1 MEIPKQYNPAE
12 CESHWY
18 EFWMKNGYF
27 NSVPDHREPYTIVI
41 PPPNVTGVLHMGHML
56 NNTIQDVLIR
66 RARMMGKNACWV
78 PGTDHASIATE
89 AKVVR
94 KLREQGIRKG
104 DLSRDAFLEHAW
116 EWTNE
121 HGGVILDQ
129 LKKLGASCD
138 WDRTRFT
145 LDDGYY
151 KSVINTFV
159 DLHNKG
165 LIYRGA
171 RMINWD
177 PAAKTALSDEEVIHK
192 EEQSKLYHVRYL
204 VEGTEDEWL
213 TIATTRPETILG
225 DTAICIHP
233 EDERYR
239 HLHGKKAIVPLIGRV
254 IPIIQDEYVDME
266 FGTGCLK
273 VTPAHDPNDYVL
285 GEKHGLEVVDIMNE
299 DGTLSGAAQLYI
311 GEDRFAV
318 RKKIAEDLQDAGN
331 LIKVEEYTNKVGY
344 SERTNVV
351 IEPRLSMQWW
361 VNMKSLAEPALKAV
375 EEGEIGFFPEKFV
388 NTYRHWMSNIRD
400 WCISRQ
406 LWWGH
411 RIPAYYYGENELVVA
426 ASQEE
431 ALQLARQ
438 KSGNSGLM
446 VSDLK
451 QEEDVLDTWFSSW
464 LWPIAVF
471 DGFESDEEV
480 DYYYPTNDLVT
491 GPDIIF
497 FWVARMIM
505 AGYHYRDERPFN
517 NVYFTGIVRD
527 AQGRKM
533 SKQLGNSPDPIE
545 LMEEYGADGVRMGL
559 LLTAPAGNDL
569 PFDPKLC
576 EQGRNFSN
584 KIWNAFRLVKG
595 WEVEQKE
602 QPESAKQAIAWMNAR
617 FNATLLEID
626 ESFERFRLSEALM
639 NIYKL
644 MWDDFC
650 SWYLEMVK
658 PPYGEA
664 IDEDTYEAT
673 LGFFEGMLKL
683 LHPFMPFISEEI
695 WQRLDVRKDKRDA
708 LIVATWP
715 AEGAVKKGLL
725 DRFETAR
732 EVVSAIRNA
741 RKRSNIP
748 HKQSLELHVKANQEI
763 SRDLDPVIAHLCNLS
778 TIVYTDEKIDQAL
791 TFLVSGNE
799 YFIPLSNDLVD
810 VEQEI
815 EKLEKELDYTRGF
828 LQSVMKK
835 LSNERFVGSA
845 PEAVV
850 AAERRKQ
857 SDAEEK
863 IRMIEEKIGALK

>member
-1 MEIPKQYNPAE
+1 
-12 CESHWY
+12 
-18 EFWMKNGYF
+18 
-27 NSVPDHREPYTIVI
+27 
-41 PPPNVTGVLHMGHML
+41 
-56 NNTIQDVLIR
+56 
-66 RARMMGKNACWV
+66 
-78 PGTDHASIATE
+78 
-89 AKVVR
+89 
-94 KLREQGIRKG
+94 
-104 DLSRDAFLEHAW
+104 
-116 EWTNE
+116 
-121 HGGVILDQ
+121 
-129 LKKLGASCD
+129 
-138 WDRTRFT
+138 
-145 LDDGYY
+145 
-151 KSVINTFV
+151 VINTFI

-299 DGTLSGAAQLYI
+299 DGTLSDAAQLYV

-411 RIPAYYYGENELVVA
+411 RIPAYYYGDNEFVVT
-426 ASQEE
+426 ASEEE
-431 ALQLARQ
+431 ALEMARQ

-471 DGFESDEEV
+471 DGFESDE
-480 DYYYPTNDLVT
+480 
-491 GPDIIF
+491 
-497 FWVARMIM
+497 
-505 AGYHYRDERPFN
+505 
-517 NVYFTGIVRD
+517 
-527 AQGRKM
+527 
-533 SKQLGNSPDPIE
+533 
-545 LMEEYGADGVRMGL
+545 
-559 LLTAPAGNDL
+559 
-569 PFDPKLC
+569 
-576 EQGRNFSN
+576 
-584 KIWNAFRLVKG
+584 
-595 WEVEQKE
+595 
-602 QPESAKQAIAWMNAR
+602 
-617 FNATLLEID
+617 
-626 ESFERFRLSEALM
+626 
-639 NIYKL
+639 
-644 MWDDFC
+644 
-650 SWYLEMVK
+650 
-658 PPYGEA
+658 
-664 IDEDTYEAT
+664 
-673 LGFFEGMLKL
+673 
-683 LHPFMPFISEEI
+683 
-695 WQRLDVRKDKRDA
+695 
-708 LIVATWP
+708 
-715 AEGAVKKGLL
+715 
-725 DRFETAR
+725 
-732 EVVSAIRNA
+732 
-741 RKRSNIP
+741 
-748 HKQSLELHVKANQEI
+748 
-763 SRDLDPVIAHLCNLS
+763 
-778 TIVYTDEKIDQAL
+778 
-791 TFLVSGNE
+791 
-799 YFIPLSNDLVD
+799 
-810 VEQEI
+810 
-815 EKLEKELDYTRGF
+815 
-828 LQSVMKK
+828 
-835 LSNERFVGSA
+835 
-845 PEAVV
+845 
-850 AAERRKQ
+850 
-857 SDAEEK
+857 
-863 IRMIEEKIGALK
+863 